1 MEKRKKKIDKERIK
15 KAVREILIAIGEN
28 PDREGLKE
36 TPERVANMYEEILG
50 GYFQDVKEH
59 IKLFTAS
66 YDEMIIVK
74 DIPFFSLCEH
84 HMLPFFGKVHIAYI
98 PNENKVTGLSKLAR
112 IVDVY
117 AKRLQ
122 LQERLTEQIA
132 DAIVENLNPKGVLVI
147 VEAEHLC
154 MVMRGVKKKGSK
166 TITSALRGIFKKN
179 YATRMEALSLINKK

>member
-1 MEKRKKKIDKERIK
+1 MEKRKKKIDKEKIK

-50 GYFQDVKEH
+50 GYFQDAKEH

-98 PNENKVTGLSKLAR
+98 PNKNKVTGLSKLAR

>member
-98 PNENKVTGLSKLAR
+98 PNKNKVTGLSKLAR

>member
-1 MEKRKKKIDKERIK
+1 MEKRKKKIDKEKIK

-98 PNENKVTGLSKLAR
+98 PNKNKVTGLSKLAR

>member
-1 MEKRKKKIDKERIK
+1 MKKIDKERIK
-15 KAVREILIAIGEN
+15 KAIREILIAIGED

-36 TPERVANMYEEILG
+36 TPQRVADMYEEIFS
-50 GYFQDVKEH
+50 GYFEKIEKH

-84 HMLPFFGKVHIAYI
+84 HMLPFFGKAHIAYI
-98 PNENKVTGLSKLAR
+98 PNENRVTGLSKLAR

-117 AKRLQ
+117 SKRLQ

-132 DAIVENLNPKGVLVI
+132 DAIMNNLNPKGVLVI
-147 VEAEHLC
+147 IEAQHLC
-154 MVMRGVKKKGSK
+154 MIMRGVKKEKSK

-179 YATRMEALSLINKK
+179 YATRMEALTLIQK

>member
-1 MEKRKKKIDKERIK
+1 MKKIDKEKIK
-15 KAVREILIAIGEN
+15 KAVRDILIAIGED

-36 TPERVANMYEEILG
+36 TPQRVANMYEEIFA
-50 GYFQDVKEH
+50 GYFENVKKH

-98 PNENKVTGLSKLAR
+98 PNNNKVTGLSKLAR

-117 AKRLQ
+117 SKRLQ

-132 DAIVENLNPKGVLVI
+132 DEIMNNLNPKGVLVI
-147 VEAEHLC
+147 VKAKHLC
-154 MVMRGVKKKGSK
+154 MIMRGVKKEGSV
-166 TITSALRGIFKKN
+166 TITSALRGIFKNN
-179 YATRMEALSLINKK
+179 YATKMEALSLIQE

>member
-1 MEKRKKKIDKERIK
+1 MEKRKKKIDKEKIK